1 MVMRSTEREGSG
13 GGKESVAPNQQGPRD
28 GNKENAKT
36 KKTLK
41 GTMEKRM

>member
-1 MVMRSTEREGSG
+1 MRSNERGVG
-13 GGKESVAPNQQGPRD
+13 CGGKESVANNQQGSRD
-28 GNKENAKT
+28 GNKENVKT